1 MLIEHGQRTGE
12 LRPFPSALDASGIIV
27 NLLLLRSI
35 NRPAEPAEH
44 TAELLLT
51 VLFGMLRP
59 ELLANAG
66 ADERP
71 FGCASWSS
79 RPHHPATDA
88 ES

>member
-1 MLIEHGQRTGE
+1 MVI
-12 LRPFPSALDASGIIV
+12 

-35 NRPAEPAEH
+35 NRPDEPAEL

-59 ELLANAG
+59 ELLANAA

-71 FGCASWSS
+71 FGRA
-79 RPHHPATDA
+79 D
-88 ES
+88 